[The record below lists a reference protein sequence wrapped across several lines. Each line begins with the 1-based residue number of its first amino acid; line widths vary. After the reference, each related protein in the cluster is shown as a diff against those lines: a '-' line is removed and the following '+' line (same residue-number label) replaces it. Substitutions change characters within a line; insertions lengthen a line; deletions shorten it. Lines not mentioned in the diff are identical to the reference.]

1 MLVDQVEQRGE
12 GITRMTAT
20 DLYASPDTRPRE
32 PDIEPTGH
40 QEPESGVL
48 ERRSP
53 APERRRTDKYAHLA
67 PLFAELA
74 RLPAGDR
81 RSAELREQL
90 IIEHLPVAKHIA
102 QRYAHRSE
110 FLQDLEQVA
119 TVGLIHAVDR
129 FNPDLG
135 HEFLTFAVPTIN
147 GEVQRWFRDRM
158 WVVRVPRRLK
168 ELHVAITA
176 AVAALSQELGRAPSS
191 TEIADRLDVPVT
203 DVVDG
208 LQVRNA
214 YRCMSLDEPAGNGA
228 KTSRAPCFAAAMG
241 SLDPGVALVE
251 NRESL
256 IPLIDAL
263 SERERRIVLMR
274 FFGDMTQS
282 QIAGEVGVSQM
293 HVSRLLTATLARLRR
308 AMTVDA

>member
-1 MLVDQVEQRGE
+1 
-12 GITRMTAT
+12 MTAT
-20 DLYASPDTRPRE
+20 ELCAPPDTRPGG
-32 PDIEPTGH
+32 PDHEPTGH
-40 QEPESGVL
+40 QERESCVA

-53 APERRRTDKYAHLA
+53 AREQRRRTDQYAHLA

-74 RLPAGDR
+74 RLPEGDR
-81 RSAELREQL
+81 RSAALREQL
-90 IIEHLPVAKHIA
+90 IIEHLPVARHIA
-102 QRYAHRSE
+102 QRYAHRRE
-110 FLQDLEQVA
+110 LLQDLEQVA

-129 FNPDLG
+129 FNPELG

-168 ELHVAITA
+168 ELHVAITG

-191 TEIADRLDVPVT
+191 TEIATRLDVPVA

-214 YRCMSLDEPAGNGA
+214 YRCLSLDEPAGTGA
-228 KTSRAPCFAAAMG
+228 KPGRAPRFAAAMG
-241 SLDPGVALVE
+241 NLDPGVALVE

-282 QIAGEVGVSQM
+282 QIAREVGVSQM

-308 AMTVDA
+308 AMTVDT